1 MKKRTYA
8 MKIVAMLL
16 SAAILVTEVPL
27 DVLGAGAKES
37 AFTANPEFTAEEAVA
52 DEEEV
57 QKPHIVAE
65 LDGERSET
73 TKTFRMSDGSYTLV
87 TYDQP
92 VHYETKEGV
101 YEEIDNTMI
110 PDEAATFSMSEEE
123 IYRNRAGAANILFRK
138 TSSETAAKISEADAP
153 QEEPVQ
159 EESSQEKA
167 IQESESQKA
176 ASEEALEEEAPLH
189 EAAIEVS
196 GELVSWN
203 YEGILEGE
211 LTWEP
216 AQDPSELSG
225 DEAFLAVPNAINRGI
240 YEDAFA
246 YTDLQYIISPE
257 GIKENIILKDKK
269 AAHAWK
275 LNLNTGDLQAVQK
288 DDQTIELYGEGE
300 APVMIIAA
308 PMMMDAE
315 EKINTAVTME
325 LEEKEEGLTL
335 IITADPEFLQSEET
349 VYPVTVDP
357 YFYLVSKKDVAISDT
372 FLSSAMP
379 STNMR
384 INGVASGS
392 LMVGRESSMYGKTRS
407 LLKMDTL
414 PKLPA
419 GSVITGA
426 DLILFNYYSY
436 SAGNGCIWG

>member
-92 VHYETKEGV
+92 VHYETEEGV

-138 TSSETAAKISEADAP
+138 TSSETAAKISEADAN
-153 QEEPVQ
+153 QGASEEKVPE
-159 EESSQEKA
+159 EESSQ
-167 IQESESQKA
+167 QE
-176 ASEEALEEEAPLH
+176 ASALETQTQADAPWEEPDQEEAPLH
-189 EAAIEVS
+189 EAAIEAS

-216 AQDPSELSG
+216 ADY
-225 DEAFLAVPNAINRGI
+225 F
-240 YEDAFA
+240 
-246 YTDLQYIISPE
+246 
-257 GIKENIILKDKK
+257 K
-269 AAHAWK
+269 A
-275 LNLNTGDLQAVQK
+275 
-288 DDQTIELYGEGE
+288 
-300 APVMIIAA
+300 
-308 PMMMDAE
+308 
-315 EKINTAVTME
+315 
-325 LEEKEEGLTL
+325 
-335 IITADPEFLQSEET
+335 
-349 VYPVTVDP
+349 
-357 YFYLVSKKDVAISDT
+357 
-372 FLSSAMP
+372 
-379 STNMR
+379 
-384 INGVASGS
+384 
-392 LMVGRESSMYGKTRS
+392 
-407 LLKMDTL
+407 
-414 PKLPA
+414 
-419 GSVITGA
+419 
-426 DLILFNYYSY
+426 
-436 SAGNGCIWG
+436 